1 VEFGGIVLSKTGDAQ
16 MRSLQPLAVLVA
28 TAAIAGTLAG
38 CTGSTASSAP
48 ASTGASAAPSQA
60 AGEPVTVSFWTHT
73 HPPMIEVYEKL
84 IADYEA
90 ANPNVTIDYQTIP
103 NNEFGTKMLTSL
115 SGGTGPDIISMDD
128 SALRGE
134 YFPKGLLAPV
144 DAAALGAASV
154 EELTARYV
162 PGTLAGAMD
171 ESGTLYGLPS
181 EFNGTALAI
190 NAAHFEDA
198 GLDPATT
205 ALETW
210 DDLVVAGKALA
221 AAGHPQAFSFL
232 YLHSGW
238 YSQQI
243 QTLLHQTGGAIAE
256 GTEGT
261 LDSPEAQAA
270 LQLWVDLAGGSK
282 SVGDPNVTSREAT
295 VPFQDLATGVQSMAI
310 LYPWS
315 MDQIASTNPE
325 TYENLRVVP
334 LPQFDPGDPSSRV
347 YCYYWAVNRDSKVQ
361 PEAWKFVNFL
371 SQHSADFL
379 TGTDFVQPLVGW
391 ETSAA
396 AQEIPFIETWGEA
409 YATGKFDQVTE
420 HYSEVQDVILNMV
433 NSAVFDKAPVAD
445 ATREA
450 ADEVSK
456 ILQN

>member
-1 VEFGGIVLSKTGDAQ
+1 
-16 MRSLQPLAVLVA
+16 MRTLRRLAVLVA
-28 TAAIAGTLAG
+28 TGAIVGAMVGCSGAGVT
-38 CTGSTASSAP
+38 SAP
-48 ASTGASAAPSQA
+48 SAGATEPAGQSAAATDST
-60 AGEPVTVSFWTHT
+60 EPVTVSFWTHT

-90 ANPNVTIDYQTIP
+90 ANPNITIDYQTIP

-115 SGGTGPDIISMDD
+115 SGGTGPDIINMDD

-144 DAAALGAASV
+144 DPAALGAASV
-154 EELTARYV
+154 DELVARYV

-171 ESGTLYGLPS
+171 DAGTLYGLPS

-198 GLDPATT
+198 GLDPETT
-205 ALETW
+205 PLETW
-210 DDLVVAGKALA
+210 DDLVAAGQALA
-221 AAGHPQAFSFL
+221 AAGHTQAFSFL

-243 QTLLHQTGGAIAE
+243 QTLLHQTGGAIADGNE
-256 GTEGT
+256 GA
-261 LDSPEAQAA
+261 LDSPEAQQA
-270 LQLWVDLAGGSK
+270 LQLWVDLAGGAK

-334 LPQFDPGDPSSRV
+334 LPQFDPANPSSRV
-347 YCYYWAVNRDSKVQ
+347 YCYYWAVNKDSQVQ
-361 PEAWKFVNFL
+361 AEAWKFVNFL
-371 SQHSADFL
+371 SENSEAFL

-391 ETSAA
+391 EASAA

-409 YATGKFDQVTE
+409 YSTGKFDQVTE

-433 NSAVFDKAPVAD
+433 NSAVFDKVPVPD
-445 ATREA
+445 AAGEA
-450 ADEVSK
+450 ADEVSR